1 MSKIITKNSDNT
13 VSITFASPH
22 WEGTMEELA
31 KKVVPTGLTY
41 KVVEDSVIPTDK
53 TFRNAWEY
61 SDGTISVNITKAKNL
76 WKEKIRGARKS
87 KLEALDVDFM
97 KAQETGADTSA
108 IVSKKKELRDY
119 PAKVD
124 SATTTD
130 EIKAVW
136 DTDKLG
142 DK

>member
-1 MSKIITKNSDNT
+1 MGIT
-13 VSITFASPH
+13 
-22 WEGTMEELA
+22 
-31 KKVVPTGLTY
+31 
-41 KVVEDSVIPTDK
+41 
-53 TFRNAWEY
+53 
-61 SDGTISVNITKAKNL
+61 VNIAKAKNL
-76 WKEKIRGARKS
+76 WKDKIRRARKP
-87 KLEALDVDFM
+87 KLESLDVEFM
-97 KAQETGADTSA
+97 QAQETGADTSA
-108 IVSKKKELRDY
+108 IVAKKKELRDY

>member
-1 MSKIITKNSDNT
+1 MPIKIDITKSKNIWKDK
-13 VSITFASPH
+13 IRLARKDKF
-22 WEGTMEELA
+22 EELD
-31 KKVVPTGLTY
+31 
-41 KVVEDSVIPTDK
+41 VEFV
-53 TFRNAWEY
+53 
-61 SDGTISVNITKAKNL
+61 
-76 WKEKIRGARKS
+76 
-87 KLEALDVDFM
+87 

-108 IVSKKKELRDY
+108 IVAKKKELRDF
-119 PAKVD
+119 PAQVD